1 MKKIW
6 KIGVLS
12 GISRSN
18 FIYRTVV
25 HVRIN
30 HSLGSYDR
38 TLLLIQ
44 IIGYCIK
51 YYDMPSLVLNSTRD
65 FPAGRG
71 GGFDLHNLVR
81 PVRLKHSLEH
91 QLTVSRSNPVRFSIN
106 SKQLKQR

>member
-18 FIYRTVV
+18 LIYISNRV

-71 GGFDLHNLVR
+71 GGFDLHNLAKTFICI
-81 PVRLKHSLEH
+81 P
-91 QLTVSRSNPVRFSIN
+91 LTVSRSNPVRYSIIVKN
-106 SKQLKQR
+106 